1 MKIMVVGGG
10 GREHAIIKKLK
21 ENPQAEVIYALPGN
35 GGIGMDACCVNVGA
49 TDIDGI
55 VAFAKEK
62 AIDFAVVAPDDPLA
76 MGCVDALEAIG
87 IKAFGPV
94 KDAAIIEAS
103 KVFAKDLMKKYGIPT
118 AQYEVFTEMAPALEY
133 LETAPIPTVVKA
145 DGLALGKG
153 VIIAETREDAKAA
166 VRSMMEEKKFGESG
180 SRVVIEE
187 FLTGPEVSVLSF
199 TDGKTI
205 VPMVSSQDHKRALD
219 GDEGLNTGGMG
230 TVAPNPYYTK
240 EVADRCMEEI
250 FLPTMKA
257 MNQEGRTFKGCLYF
271 GLMLTADGPKVI
283 EYNCRFGD
291 PETQVVL
298 PLLESDLLTIMQAVA
313 EERLAE
319 VEVKFADKS
328 SCCVV
333 MASGGYPVS
342 YEKGFPIE
350 IGQLDDNV
358 DLFIA
363 GAKAGEAGSTDD
375 GCDASGSTV
384 LLTSGGRVLG
394 VTAVAD
400 TLQQAID
407 DAYRNVEKISF
418 EKAHYRKD
426 IGQRALA
433 AQA

>member
-1 MKIMVVGGG
+1 MKVMVVGGG

-21 ENPQAEVIYALPGN
+21 ENQRIETIYALPGN
-35 GGIGMDACCVNVGA
+35 GGIAADAECVPIGA
-49 TDIDGI
+49 KDIEGI
-55 VAFAKEK
+55 AAFAKEK
-62 AIDFAVVAPDDPLA
+62 DIDFAVVAPDDPLA
-76 MGCVDALEAIG
+76 MGCVDALNAIG
-87 IKAFGPV
+87 IRCFGPT

-118 AQYEVFTEMAPALEY
+118 ARYEVFTEMAPALEY
-133 LETAPIPTVVKA
+133 LEMAPIPTVVKA

-153 VIIAETREDAKAA
+153 VIIAETREEAKAA
-166 VRSMMEEKKFGESG
+166 VRSMMEEKKFGDSG
-180 SRVVIEE
+180 SQIVIEE

-219 GDEGLNTGGMG
+219 GDQGLNTGGMG

-257 MNQEGRTFKGCLYF
+257 MNAEGRTFKGCLYF
-271 GLMLTADGPKVI
+271 GLMITEDGPKVI

-298 PLLESDLLTIMQAVA
+298 PLLESDLFTIMEAVA
-313 EERLAE
+313 DERLAE
-319 VEVKFADKS
+319 VPVKFADKY

-342 YEKGFPIE
+342 YEKGFPMT
-350 IGQLDDNV
+350 IGAMDDNV

-363 GAKAGEAGSTDD
+363 GAKAGEGAQEGT
-375 GCDASGSTV
+375 

-407 DAYRNVEKISF
+407 DAYANVEKIHF
-418 EKAHYRKD
+418 EKAFCRRD

-433 AQA
+433 ARKE